1 MASRRSTG
9 VLGTWAELQ
18 RQQQRQREAEFRA
31 QQQQLRADERRR
43 RDAQKAAA
51 RADREAQRAYQQSR
65 EAEVAR
71 RTAEIDDRVAELQGV
86 LRARLSEPGFH
97 IERLRVGVEIPP
109 FQPGELARPIP
120 MPDPARYQV
129 APPSG
134 FGSFAP
140 GAQSRYEYDRAQAQA
155 RYDHDLRAAQA
166 AEYDRQQRYTDYHR
180 QYQDWA
186 NGQRALA
193 DQRNGQVDDL
203 VRRLAARDPEAI
215 EDYFEGVLLASPD
228 WPEGFSDRST
238 VAFDPALRQLVV
250 DHELPGVDVVPAI
263 ARVRYVKSEDQEKDV
278 ARTATDRRAIHRDVL
293 AQSAVRILAEVFFAD
308 HERILDSVVL
318 NGFVDAVNPA
328 TGRPGQTYL
337 LTVTARAEDFR
348 HISLDRVDAV
358 ACLDAMN
365 GTLSAR
371 PDRPTP
377 VQPSRLADSVASAP
391 TPVPVAPVPVRPTLG
406 SGDDDPDLFVMDP
419 IAFEDLI
426 ADLFQRMGMQVETT
440 ARSGDQGV
448 DVVAVDS
455 DPIRGGKIVVQVKRY
470 RNTVPPTA
478 VRDLW
483 GTVQHHGANKGL
495 LVTTSGFGPGS
506 HEFIRNKPL
515 GLVTGPE
522 LVGLLAQ
529 HGLRGRLGPG
539 AGAAGAGPS
548 AAPGSRVLVQL
559 GWDAGDVPALDPCA
573 FVCTRGRVLSDEHFV
588 FFNNPASPEGA
599 VRVGDG
605 VAFLVDLA
613 LLPSQA
619 DRLVLAAAV
628 DEESAPGRDLSTLRG
643 ARLTRLDQ
651 ADGRRLGDHAVP
663 TRRAGETAMV
673 LGAFVRSEGT
683 WSFSP
688 TTNGY
693 RNGLLGVAE
702 SHGVEVE

>member
-1 MASRRSTG
+1 M
-9 VLGTWAELQ
+9 LGAWAELQ
-18 RQQQRQREAEFRA
+18 RQQQRQREAELRA
-31 QQQQLRADERRR
+31 QQQQLRADERNRR
-43 RDAQKAAA
+43 EAQKAAA

-71 RTAEIDDRVAELQGV
+71 RTAEIEDRVAELQGV
-86 LRARLSEPGFH
+86 LRARLSAPGFR
-97 IERLRVGVEIPP
+97 IERLRSAVEIPP

-134 FGSFAP
+134 LGSFAP
-140 GAQSRYEYDRAQAQA
+140 GAQSRYEQDRAQAQA

-166 AEYDRQQRYTDYHR
+166 AEYQRQQQYDDYR
-180 QYQDWA
+180 RRFEDWA

-193 DQRNGQVDDL
+193 AQRNQQVDDL

-228 WPEGFSDRST
+228 WPEGFSDHST
-238 VAFDPALRQLVV
+238 VAFDAAARQLVV
-250 DHELPGVDVVPAI
+250 DHELPTTDVVPAV
-263 ARVRYVKSEDQEKDV
+263 ARVRYVKTDDQEKEV
-278 ARTATDRRAIHRDVL
+278 ARTATDRRTIHRDVL
-293 AQSAVRILAEVFFAD
+293 AQSAIRILAEVFFAD
-308 HERILDSVVL
+308 HEGILDSVVL
-318 NGFVDAVNPA
+318 NGFVQAVNPA
-328 TGRPGQTYL
+328 TGRHGRTYL
-337 LTVTARAEDFR
+337 LTVTARAEQFR
-348 HISLDRVDAV
+348 QISLDRVDAV
-358 ACLDAMN
+358 ACLEAMG

-391 TPVPVAPVPVRPTLG
+391 TPAPPPTIAPAPARP
-406 SGDDDPDLFVMDP
+406 GDDDPDLFVMDP
-419 IAFEDLI
+419 IEFENLI
-426 ADLFQRMGMQVETT
+426 AELFSRMGMQVETT

-448 DVVAVDS
+448 DVVAVDP

-478 VRDLW
+478 VRDLA

-539 AGAAGAGPS
+539 TGGAPT
-548 AAPGSRVLVQL
+548 AAPGSRILVQL
-559 GWDAGDVPALDPCA
+559 AWEPGNAPPLDPCA
-573 FVCTRGRVLSDEHFV
+573 FVCRRGRVLGDEHFV

-599 VRVGDG
+599 VRIGDG

-613 LLPSQA
+613 LLPRAA

-628 DEESAPGRDLSTLRG
+628 DQERAPSGDLAALRG

-651 ADGRRLGDHAVP
+651 ADGRRLGDHPVP
-663 TRRAGETAMV
+663 TRRPGETAMV
-673 LGAFVRSEGT
+673 LGAFVRT
-683 WSFSP
+683 DDAWTFSP
-688 TTNGY
+688 TTNGF

>member
-1 MASRRSTG
+1 M
-9 VLGTWAELQ
+9 GTWAELQ
-18 RQQQRQREAEFRA
+18 RQQQRQREAELRL
-31 QQQQLRADERRR
+31 QQQQLRADERRAR
-43 RDAQKAAA
+43 EAQKAAA
-51 RADREAQRAYQQSR
+51 RADREAQRAYQQAR

-71 RTAEIDDRVAELQGV
+71 RTAEIEDRVGELQGV
-86 LRARLSEPGFH
+86 LRARLGQPGFR
-97 IERLRVGVEIPP
+97 IERLRAAVQIPP
-109 FQPGELARPIP
+109 FDAGELARPMA

-134 FGSFAP
+134 LGSFAP
-140 GAQSRYEYDRAQAQA
+140 GAQTRYEQERAQAHARYEY
-155 RYDHDLRAAQA
+155 DLRAAQA
-166 AEYDRQQRYTDYHR
+166 AEYDRQQRLDTYHR
-180 QYQDWA
+180 QYQEWA

-193 DQRNGQVDDL
+193 DQRNEQVDDL
-203 VRRLAARDPEAI
+203 VRRLATRDPEAV

-228 WPEGFSDRST
+228 WPEGFSDRSA
-238 VAFDPALRQLVV
+238 VAFDASARQLVV
-250 DHELPGVDVVPAI
+250 DHELPTTEIVPAV
-263 ARVRYVKSEDQEKDV
+263 ARVRYVKAEDQEKEV

-293 AQSAVRILAEVFFAD
+293 AQSTVRILAELFFAD
-308 HERILDSVVL
+308 HQGILDSVVL
-318 NGFVDAVNPA
+318 NGYVEAVNPA
-328 TGRPGQTYL
+328 TGRPGRTCL
-337 LTVTARAEDFR
+337 VTVTARAEDFR

-358 ACLDAMN
+358 ACLEAMQ

-377 VQPSRLADSVASAP
+377 VQPGRSVDSVVSTP
-391 TPVPVAPVPVRPTLG
+391 TPGPGTSRIPA
-406 SGDDDPDLFVMDP
+406 DDGDPDLYRMDP
-419 IAFEDLI
+419 IEFENLI
-426 ADLFQRMGMQVETT
+426 AELFKRMGMQVETT

-448 DVVAVDS
+448 DVVAVDP

-478 VRDLW
+478 VRDLA

-529 HGLRGRLGPG
+529 HGLRGRLGSGSG
-539 AGAAGAGPS
+539 AS
-548 AAPGSRVLVQL
+548 AAPGTRVLVQL
-559 GWDAGDVPALDPCA
+559 AWDAGTAPPLDPCA
-573 FVCTRGRVLSDEHFV
+573 FVCSRGRVLTDDHFV

-613 LLPSQA
+613 LVPQQA

-628 DEESAPGRDLSTLRG
+628 DEESAPGRDLSTLNG
-643 ARLTRLDQ
+643 ARVTRLDQ
-651 ADGRRLGDHAVP
+651 ADGTHLGEHSVRA
-663 TRRAGETAMV
+663 RRAGETAIV
-673 LGAFVRSEGT
+673 FGAFVRSEGS
-683 WSFSP
+683 WSFSG
-688 TTNGY
+688 TANGFTA
-693 RNGLLGVAE
+693 GLLGVAVA
-702 SHGVEVE
+702 HGVEVE